1 MLYRQGYYPWG
12 CSLSVFC
19 NTAKS
24 PGTALAVKGFYGI
37 LIVNRADGSI
47 MSNTQDNSPE
57 QEQLEQ
63 IAPGVAR
70 LRRTF
75 AKGHTR
81 DYAWRLA
88 QLRQLQK
95 MLLEQQSDIQGA
107 LKADLNKCPTEAWS
121 SEIGFLLSDIEHTTK
136 HLKKWMR
143 PRKVSTPMV
152 AQPGRS
158 YLLPEPLGVVL
169 IIGAWNYPLQL
180 ILAPLVAAI
189 AAGNCALLKPS
200 ELAAHTSGLL
210 ASLVPQYLDASTIT
224 VVEGGVEE
232 TSELLRQHFDHIFY
246 TGGETVGKI
255 VMAAAA
261 KHLTPVTL
269 ELGGK
274 SPCIVEKSADIEVTA
289 ARIVWS
295 KWMNAGQTCVA
306 PDYVLVEK
314 NQSSELI
321 AAIQKKLTE
330 FYGPYVK
337 DSEDYG
343 RIVNQ
348 RHFLRLAGYLEG
360 QNIMCGGETDEASL
374 YMAPTIVLDPKLDDP
389 LMEQEIFGPI
399 LPIVTLDDINQAI
412 PFVNKRSKPLA
423 LYVYTQDKVFE
434 NAVLKNTSAGS
445 IGVNDGFMF
454 MLNPQLP
461 FGGVGNS
468 GMGSY
473 HGQFGFDTLSH
484 LKTVM
489 KRSFKFDIS
498 LRYPPYSKFKL
509 AMLKKLL

>member
-1 MLYRQGYYPWG
+1 MNP
-12 CSLSVFC
+12 
-19 NTAKS
+19 T
-24 PGTALAVKGFYGI
+24 P
-37 LIVNRADGSI
+37 
-47 MSNTQDNSPE
+47 DNSLTQPE
-57 QEQLEQ
+57 LEQLGQ
-63 IAPGVAR
+63 ITPGLAR

-75 AKGHTR
+75 TSGHTR
-81 DYAWRLA
+81 DYAWRLG
-88 QLRQLQK
+88 QLQQLKK
-95 MLLEQQSDIQGA
+95 MLVEQQSDIQGA
-107 LKADLNKCPTEAWS
+107 LKADLNKCPAEAWS
-121 SEIGFLLSDIEHTTK
+121 SEIGFLISDIEHTTK

-143 PRKVSTPMV
+143 RRKVSTPLF
-152 AQPGRS
+152 AQPGNS

-180 ILAPLVAAI
+180 VLAPLLVAI
-189 AAGNCALLKPS
+189 AAGNCAMLKPS

-210 ASLVPQYLDASTIT
+210 ARLIPQYLDASAIM
-224 VVEGGVEE
+224 VVEGAVEE
-232 TSELLRQHFDHIFY
+232 TTALLAQQFDHIFY
-246 TGGETVGKI
+246 TGGETVGRI

-274 SPCIVEKSADIEVTA
+274 SPCIVHSSADIEVTA

-314 NQSSELI
+314 NQSSKLI
-321 AAIQKKLTE
+321 AAIQKKLTI
-330 FYGPYVK
+330 FYGPCVK

-343 RIVNQ
+343 RIVNH
-348 RHFLRLAGYLEG
+348 RHFLRLSGYLQG
-360 QNIMCGGETDEASL
+360 QNIVCGGETDEANL
-374 YMAPTIVLDPKLDDP
+374 YIAPTIILDPALDGP

-399 LPIVTLDDINQAI
+399 LPIVTLDDINQSI

-423 LYVYTQDKVFE
+423 LYVYTQDKAFE
-434 NAVLKNTSAGS
+434 NAVLHNTSAGS

-454 MLNPQLP
+454 MVNPNLP

-473 HGQFGFDTLSH
+473 HGQFGFDTFSH

-489 KRSFKFDIS
+489 KRSFKFDSS